1 MHNMIDQIVL
11 NLGMFGMNVIGAI
24 AILIIGRIAA
34 GIIKKLIIRVFTRTK
49 TDKAVSSFVAN
60 LSYFAVLIF
69 AILAALAKFGI
80 QTTSFVA
87 VLGAAG
93 LAIGLA
99 LQGALSNFAAG
110 VMLLVLRP
118 FRIGDFI
125 EGAGVAGTV
134 KELDLFTTVLATV
147 DNMKIM
153 VPNAKLF
160 GDVIKNVSGY
170 DLRRIDLEF
179 GIGYA
184 SSVNKAKDI
193 LSSLA
198 KEDPRILTDPPP
210 DIAVS
215 ALRDS
220 SVIVVFRP
228 WVKREN
234 YWDVRFDLMHKV
246 KDSFDANGIEIPF
259 PQQVVYNK

>member
-1 MHNMIDQIVL
+1 MHNVIDQIIL

-24 AILIIGRIAA
+24 TILILGRIAA
-34 GIIKKLIIRVFTRTK
+34 GITKKVLIRVFSKTK

-110 VMLLVLRP
+110 VMLLILRP

-170 DLRRIDLEF
+170 DLRRIDLEI
-179 GIGYA
+179 GIGYT
-184 SSVNKAKDI
+184 SSIEKAKGI
-193 LSSLA
+193 LSSLMND
-198 KEDPRILTDPPP
+198 DPRILIDPPP
-210 DIAVS
+210 EVAVS

-220 SVIVVFRP
+220 SVNIVFRP
-228 WVKREN
+228 WVRREN
-234 YWDVRFDLMHKV
+234 YWDVRFDLMHRV

-259 PQQVVYNK
+259 PQQVVHNK